1 MAATKRRQTF
11 VVVPLTAEETARIEY
26 AASHAAQ
33 GPLGAVDPSLL
44 RRLEQWARRE
54 QAIRAHLDRTTLEAL
69 LGLAPL
75 FTAYWEH
82 RRETETL
89 YWRAAPPPDEAAA
102 SLEARLRAALHGL
115 EVNTR
120 PVSLATSTDSASRP
134 NDRASCT
141 GASALSMV

>member
-1 MAATKRRQTF
+1 MADAMKRRQTF

-33 GPLGAVDPSLL
+33 GPLGAVDPALL

-54 QAIRAHLDRTTLEAL
+54 QAIRTRLDRTSLEAL
-69 LGLAPL
+69 IGLAPL

-89 YWRAAPPPDEAAA
+89 YWRAAPPPDEAAEN
-102 SLEARLRAALHGL
+102 LEGKLRAALHQL
-115 EVNTR
+115 EAR
-120 PVSLATSTDSASRP
+120 SAT
-134 NDRASCT
+134 
-141 GASALSMV
+141 